1 MPVDVGVAGMIYG
14 FIRTHTPYLSTMRSY
29 WFGDVEDGQCT
40 PYGGD
45 AQAKADRV
53 RSIRTSMESFVPLT
67 WETAVACGACRDR
80 AEYIANLREV
90 CFAAADR
97 EIRQQYSGK
106 DAELLQM
113 VRTLDEMDTVINL
126 LTERAVEW
134 YQLRHP
140 TFTRKYRKTP
150 AHIVVKNIREKSRG
164 ALSFVAGEIE
174 RISAT
179 RTELAKAVSGRAND
193 VMPNTSALIGGL
205 VAARLMAHAGGLSDL
220 SRMPASAIQVLG
232 ARTALFAHLRTKTPP
247 PKHGIIFQHRRVH
260 NAPRDCRGKVARV
273 LAGKLAI
280 AARIDHYRGVAD
292 PGFLESAQARI
303 DLTMNSTGTAT
314 EKITGKEKES

>member
-1 MPVDVGVAGMIYG
+1 MQ
-14 FIRTHTPYLSTMRSY
+14 SY

-40 PYGGD
+40 PSGGD
-45 AQAKADRV
+45 AHSRADHI
-53 RSIRTSMESFVPLT
+53 RSIRTSMDSFSPLT

-80 AEYIANLREV
+80 ADYIAKLREV
-90 CFAAADR
+90 CFAAAERDIR
-97 EIRQQYSGK
+97 EQYAGK

-113 VRTLDEMDTVINL
+113 VRTLDEMDNVINL

-140 TFTRKYRKTP
+140 AFTRKYRRTP
-150 AHIVVKNIREKSRG
+150 AHILVKNIREKTRG

-174 RISAT
+174 HLSST
-179 RTELAKAVSGRAND
+179 RTELAKAVSGRANE

-205 VAARLMAHAGGLSDL
+205 VAARLMSHAGGLLDL

-232 ARTALFAHLRTKTPP
+232 ARTALFAHLRTKSPS

-260 NAPRDCRGKVARV
+260 NAPRECRGKVARV

-280 AARIDHYRGVAD
+280 AARIDQYRGVAD
-292 PGFLESAQARI
+292 PVFLESAQARI
-303 DLTMNSTGTAT
+303 DLV
-314 EKITGKEKES
+314 GKGNEP